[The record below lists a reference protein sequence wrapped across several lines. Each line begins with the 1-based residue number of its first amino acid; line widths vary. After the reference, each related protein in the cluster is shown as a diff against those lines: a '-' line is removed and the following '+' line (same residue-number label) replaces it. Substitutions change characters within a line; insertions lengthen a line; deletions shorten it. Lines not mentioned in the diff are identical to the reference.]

1 MERIIQQTL
10 DGSNTVGIPSMG
22 VTYHS
27 KFGALAESKHIYVE
41 AGLHFFLAQQN
52 LSELSLLEMGFGTG
66 LNALLTLLEAVRLKQ
81 KIYYQTIEI
90 VPLALQEVEALG
102 YDALLETD
110 SICRSLHQARWNV
123 PVRINEFFTLHKWQV
138 DLLDFSPQI
147 PIHLIYFDAFDA
159 VAQPALWE
167 TPVFEKLFCAMQTG
181 GVLTTY
187 ASKGN
192 VRRAMK
198 AAGFTVN
205 KIPGPMGKWEMV
217 RAIKP

>member
-10 DGSNTVGIPSMG
+10 DGSNTIGIPSLG

-27 KFGALAESKHIYVE
+27 KFGALAESKHIYLE
-41 AGLHFFLAQQN
+41 AGLDFFLSQQN
-52 LSELSLLEMGFGTG
+52 VSELSLLEMGFGTG
-66 LNALLTLLEAVRLKQ
+66 LNALLTLLEAVRRKQ
-81 KIYYQTIEI
+81 KIYYQAIEI
-90 VPLALQEVEALG
+90 APLTQPEVEALA

-110 SICRSLHQARWNV
+110 GICRSLHQAPWNV

-138 DLLDFSPQI
+138 DLLDFTSQLPL
-147 PIHLIYFDAFDA
+147 HLIYFDAFDA
-159 VAQPALWE
+159 KAQPTLWE
-167 TPVFEKLFCAMQTG
+167 TPVFGKLYHSLLIG

-187 ASKGN
+187 ASKGS

-205 KIPGPMGKWEMV
+205 KIPGPLGKWEMV
-217 RAIKP
+217 RAIKQ